1 MGWLEIRLALPILL
15 VLARRQSAGA
25 CGTSRCCFQ
34 DPPYL
39 DTDSVSALGPRN
51 LSCYRI
57 FSAGASYEC
66 SWQYEGPSIGVSH
79 FLRCCVSHGRCCHF
93 AVGSA
98 TTLQFSDQDGVP
110 VLRNVTFWVESRVR
124 NTTETSPRISL
135 QLYNLV
141 KYDPP
146 PRSHVQ
152 VSRQA
157 GQLLLQWKIPDDQ
170 DGAEVQ
176 FQRRTAGS
184 PWKLGH
190 CGPQDDASFESCLGP
205 LEKDAVQEFQLR
217 RRRQL
222 SSQAPEGP
230 WSHWSDSVCVP
241 AEILPP
247 LKMNCSVELLR
258 PNGRRW
264 LTLQVQKPPQ
274 LPLTEGCLRDPGD
287 TAEVTYHTS
296 LHMLAC
302 PCQAKATKTW
312 FLKER
317 FNLSGAAYN
326 VTVFPKNHFGPGLSH
341 SCLIPAEDHTD
352 PGALNISVGAQGTTM
367 HWAGQDQATTY
378 CIETQPH
385 GHGRSRPTCNLMAP
399 VAGTV
404 THSWSPSEAMDQEGC
419 YRLTIFATSHPEK
432 PTSWSTVLSTYH
444 FWGNALEAG
453 TPEHVTVKK
462 HGADSVLV
470 HWAESVLSS
479 CPGILKGHTVSYWH
493 EGSSQ
498 ATEHAVNATETQA
511 ILHGLWP
518 GVNYIVRVRADT
530 AVGPGPWSE
539 RKKFII
545 EVQVSVL
552 SILLASLGSFVSVL
566 ILGVLGY
573 FSLNRAVRC
582 LCPPLPT
589 PYAST
594 AVAFPSSQGKQVW
607 QWTEPVSFPEEASP
621 QEDVVV
627 ETFWDKGEGAG
638 LDTWTLELTKIIPED
653 QAKARG
659 SSKQDSLAEGHPLLL
674 TRPNASPRLGG
685 LSTPK
690 LDGQEY

>member
-1 MGWLEIRLALPILL
+1 MDMLA
-15 VLARRQSAGA
+15 VTGT

-39 DTDSVSALGPRN
+39 DTDSGSALGPQN

-66 SWQYEGPSIGVSH
+66 SWQYKGPSIGVSH
-79 FLRCCVSHGRCCHF
+79 FLRCCFSSEMAGR
-93 AVGSA
+93 ASMM
-98 TTLQFSDQDGVP
+98 
-110 VLRNVTFWVESRVR
+110 W
-124 NTTETSPRISL
+124 
-135 QLYNLV
+135 V

-157 GQLLLQWKIPDDQ
+157 GQLLLQWKMPDDQ

-190 CGPQDDASFESCLGP
+190 CGPQDDTDFESCLGP

-217 RRRQL
+217 RRRL
-222 SSQAPEGP
+222 RSQAPDGP

-241 AEILPP
+241 AEILPQ

-258 PNGRRW
+258 PDGRRQ
-264 LTLQVQKPPQ
+264 LSLQVQKPPR
-274 LPLTEGCLRDPGD
+274 LPLPEGCLGDTGD
-287 TAEVTYHTS
+287 TAEVTYHIH

-302 PCQAKATKTW
+302 PCQAKATKTRL
-312 FLKER
+312 LKER
-317 FNLSGAAYN
+317 LMLSGAAYN
-326 VTVFPKNHFGPGLSH
+326 VTVFPKNHFGPGPSH
-341 SCLIPAEDHTD
+341 SCLVPAEDHTE
-352 PGALNISVGAQGTTM
+352 PGALNISSGAQGTTI
-367 HWAGQDQATTY
+367 HWAGQDQAATY
-378 CIETQPH
+378 CIEAQPH
-385 GHGRSRPTCNLMAP
+385 GHSRSHPTCNLTAP
-399 VAGTV
+399 VAGMV

-432 PTSWSTVLSTYH
+432 PTLWSTVLSTYH

-453 TPEHVTVKK
+453 TPEHFSVKK
-462 HGADSVLV
+462 HGAGSVSV
-470 HWAESVLSS
+470 HWAESALSS
-479 CPGILKGHTVSYWH
+479 CPGILKGHIVSYWQ

-498 ATEHAVNATETQA
+498 VTEHAVNATETQA

-518 GVNYIVRVRADT
+518 GVNYIVQVRADT
-530 AVGPGPWSE
+530 AAGPGAWSE
-539 RKKFII
+539 PKKF
-545 EVQVSVL
+545 
-552 SILLASLGSFVSVL
+552 SIG
-566 ILGVLGY
+566 
-573 FSLNRAVRC
+573 C

-594 AVAFPSSQGKQVW
+594 AVEFPSSQGKQVW

-621 QEDVVV
+621 HEDLVV
-627 ETFWDKGEGAG
+627 ETFWGKGEGAG
-638 LDTWTLELTKIIPED
+638 LDTWPLELTDIVPED
-653 QAKARG
+653 QAKALGPSRQG
-659 SSKQDSLAEGHPLLL
+659 CLAEGHPLLSQDL
-674 TRPNASPRLGG
+674 MQVLGLG
-685 LSTPK
+685 ALRTPK
-690 LDGQEY
+690 PDGQEY